1 MHNNK
6 NPLISAIILSYNT
19 RDITLRCLDS
29 LKKSIEFLD
38 KPVEIIVVENGN
50 DGTANVIRKKYPWV
64 KLIEPKENTGYARGN
79 NLALKYVDSE
89 AKYVLVLNSDVMV
102 KSETLAKSIEFM
114 EANSSC
120 DVLGCRLVY
129 GDGTFQ
135 PSGGFLPTPFSV
147 FTWIMGID
155 LIPFTSKIFKPFHL
169 KNSKNFYTRE
179 LDWVM
184 GAYLFMKHEVVKKTK
199 GLDENL
205 FMYMEEVEWCKRI
218 KDAGFKIYYSSDFSV
233 THLDKSS
240 SKSDPQKLAKIA
252 KDEILGVIYFLKK
265 FYQSKYNLVLN
276 FIKFGLYLRIFAFFI
291 IQNKTRQKTYQEV
304 LKSLV

>member
-1 MHNNK
+1 MHK
-6 NPLISAIILSYNT
+6 NSAVEMSVIILSYNT
-19 RDITLRCLDS
+19 QNITLQCLDS
-29 LKKSIEFLD
+29 LYKSINNLN
-38 KPVEIIVVENGN
+38 KSVETIVVENGN

-64 KLIEPKENTGYARGN
+64 KLIEPGENTGYVRGN
-79 NLALKYVDSE
+79 NLALKCVDPK
-89 AKYVLVLNSDVMV
+89 AKYILFLNSDVIV
-102 KSETLAKSIEFM
+102 KGETLAKSIKFM
-114 EANSSC
+114 EANSDC
-120 DVLGCRLVY
+120 DALGCRLVY

-135 PSGGFLPTPFSV
+135 PSGGFLPTPLSV

-155 LIPFTSKIFKPFHL
+155 LIPFAAKIFKPFHL

-205 FMYMEEVEWCKRI
+205 FMYMDEVEWCKRI

-265 FYQSKYNLVLN
+265 FYKRKYNLVLS